1 MILGGSD
8 GCGLAQCI
16 DFPPAAAPERSRGDP
31 LFNHPNGVARCQARS
46 AARALGTKVL
56 SRVGVPG
63 FLAPGYSVGQA
74 RAEHAPPLRTA
85 LRRREGLALRQ
96 SINPP
101 YQGQQACTYVLI
113 DAMKVA
119 KNRGAFLL
127 EARRK
132 RRTFSAGPRTVLRSE
147 PSRRE
152 CVALARL
159 ARQPVP
165 HAVSLAGRP
174 RKQRGQSCISCDARR
189 APRRRTVAGSGAQR
203 VHRSRVTGRTA
214 PVWAAALGTA
224 ELDSCPARTVCG

>member
-1 MILGGSD
+1 M
-8 GCGLAQCI
+8 
-16 DFPPAAAPERSRGDP
+16 R
-31 LFNHPNGVARCQARS
+31 
-46 AARALGTKVL
+46 
-56 SRVGVPG
+56 
-63 FLAPGYSVGQA
+63 
-74 RAEHAPPLRTA
+74 
-85 LRRREGLALRQ
+85 
-96 SINPP
+96 
-101 YQGQQACTYVLI
+101 
-113 DAMKVA
+113 
-119 KNRGAFLL
+119 L
-127 EARRK
+127 EARK

-174 RKQRGQSCISCDARR
+174 RKQRGQSCISRDARR

-224 ELDSCPARTVCG
+224 ELDSRPARTDPEASVVADFADPDARRQHHGQQACQGQPQGGSAEASGANACLELPCYGPAVRKDPADAR